1 MSPTWGG
8 SGTGDSLATNLGGS
22 GTGDSLVTNLGGVRA
37 THVTHPGGLMDR
49 VTPLHPLWGVLG
61 DRGQC
66 CDQPGRGRGT
76 GDTPHTHLGGRG
88 ATRTP
93 SSLPHVP
100 CPPPPQLEIFHLV
113 MYRNYQRKNDMDEPP
128 PLDYGSG
135 DDDTKSDKRG
145 HSQDPLYG
153 GMEERFYRY
162 GIKPEWMTV
171 HRIINHRWGHPW
183 VSPVSPGRPPAP
195 TGVPC
200 VPWGNLGTLRCP
212 LHPWVS
218 ISTLGCPL
226 CPLGDPQHLRV
237 SPVSPG
243 RPSAPTGVPCVPG

>member
-1 MSPTWGG
+1 M
-8 SGTGDSLATNLGGS
+8 TNLGL
-22 GTGDSLVTNLGGVRA
+22 DVA
-37 THVTHPGGLMDR
+37 
-49 VTPLHPLWGVLG
+49 
-61 DRGQC
+61 
-66 CDQPGRGRGT
+66 RGT
-76 GDTPHTHLGGRG
+76 PPIPTWEG
-88 ATRTP
+88 AGPPGPPPP
-93 SSLPHVP
+93 SLTCRVPPLPS
-100 CPPPPQLEIFHLV
+100 PPPQLEIFHLV

-171 HRIINHRWGHPW
+171 HRIINHRWGHPR

-200 VPWGNLGTLRCP
+200 VPG
-212 LHPWVS
+212 
-218 ISTLGCPL
+218 
-226 CPLGDPQHLRV
+226 
-237 SPVSPG
+237 
-243 RPSAPTGVPCVPG
+243 